1 MKYILFLA
9 FEYKHYKKP
18 AIIELFAD
26 DLLIDSIELHESI
39 GRKNGELVHPYHNA
53 EFSELWPK
61 EVASESG
68 WGSSKK
74 ECKFPKYGKWKHWTD
89 KWSVCEKVFTFEI
102 DDSML
107 KNKLTLN
114 VINHNNNNYT
124 NGFMSKASSFQF
136 DMVALLPKKYFE
148 DISLVDK
155 ELPDVLGNNH
165 GRSSPYDHD
174 TVQDWSW
181 PGLRDQTKYD
191 AEKDD
196 WVKDGKEDFVGNML
210 TMGDSFCYD
219 YYLTDWNGIK
229 VIRPKNVSDR
239 FLNELYCFMCPV
251 FLTYMLKAG
260 LNK

>member
-18 AIIELFAD
+18 ATIELFAD

-39 GRKNGELVHPYHNA
+39 NRKNGVLVHPYYNPDLNLKP
-53 EFSELWPK
+53 EKLPSQ
-61 EVASESG
+61 SG
-68 WGSSKK
+68 WGSGLYEFK
-74 ECKFPKYGKWKHWTD
+74 EPKYGKWKHWDDT
-89 KWSVCEKVFTFEI
+89 WSVCEKVFTFEI
-102 DDSML
+102 DESVL

-124 NGFMSKASSFQF
+124 NGFMSKFSSFQF

-148 DISLVDK
+148 DIDLVDK

-174 TVQDWSW
+174 KVQDWSW
-181 PGLRDQTKYD
+181 PALQDLEYD
-191 AEKDD
+191 PAHDD
-196 WVKDGKEDFVGNML
+196 WNEDFIHNML
-210 TMGDSFCYD
+210 TIGKSFRYD
-219 YYLTDWNGIK
+219 FELTEWSGIK

-239 FLNELYCFMCPV
+239 FLNELYCFMNPV

>member
-18 AIIELFAD
+18 ATIELFAD
-26 DLLIDSIELHESI
+26 DLLIDSIELHDSI
-39 GRKNGELVHPYHNA
+39 NRKNGVY
-53 EFSELWPK
+53 EFK
-61 EVASESG
+61 D
-68 WGSSKK
+68 
-74 ECKFPKYGKWKHWTD
+74 PKYGKWKHWDD

-102 DDSML
+102 DESVL

-148 DISLVDK
+148 DIDLVDK

-165 GRSSPYDHD
+165 GRSGPYDHD

-181 PGLRDQTKYD
+181 PSLEYLDYD
-191 AEKDD
+191 PDHDD
-196 WVKDGKEDFVGNML
+196 WNADFIHNML
-210 TMGDSFCYD
+210 TIGNSFRYD
-219 YYLTDWNGIK
+219 FELTEWSGIK

-239 FLNELYCFMCPV
+239 FLNELYCFMNPV
-251 FLTYMLKAG
+251 FLTYMVKAG